1 MKIRDGFV
9 TNSSST
15 SYIIISKEELKN
27 ALSKIS
33 ENFKTLEER
42 MKVIPMDLQCGKI
55 KESLCAIK
63 DLADCIGEFC
73 HIATLSNLFPEITVK
88 KINNLSLNDF
98 FKEFSPILEDFEQAL
113 KSNDT
118 VTVGD
123 LSEYEI
129 CPRLLDISKSL
140 EELIC
145 H

>member
-1 MKIRDGFV
+1 M
-9 TNSSST
+9 
-15 SYIIISKEELKN
+15 SKCS
-27 ALSKIS
+27 AY
-33 ENFKTLEER
+33 
-42 MKVIPMDLQCGKI
+42 
-55 KESLCAIK
+55 
-63 DLADCIGEFC
+63 
-73 HIATLSNLFPEITVK
+73 
-88 KINNLSLNDF
+88 DF